1 MDPIKIKFWG
11 VRGSIPTPGP
21 QTLKY
26 GGNTS
31 CVEVNFPN
39 TPRFIIDAGSGI
51 RELGK
56 ELAKT
61 IDPIKAYIFLSHFH
75 WDHIQGLPFFKAA
88 FNPANQFMIF
98 GCDEP
103 GVDLTKIIAM
113 QMNPIYF
120 PVAVA
125 DMNAKIEYCT
135 IKEETRMVEGIHVRT
150 KFLNHPG
157 YTLGFRFTYQGRSI
171 VYMSDNEPFFNS
183 NDSYPDKNGGNTL
196 EDLFEN
202 FVDDNEEQLID
213 FIAGTDV
220 LIHDT
225 QYFPEEYQD
234 RKSWGHSPYTFT
246 VDIAVKGRV
255 KQLVLFHHDPDH
267 DDETV
272 DRMAV
277 LSQNR
282 LLKHNYPIP
291 CRAAREGDII
301 VI

>member
-21 QTLKY
+21 QSLKY

-31 CVEVNFPN
+31 CVEINFPN
-39 TPRFIIDAGSGI
+39 TPRFIVDAGSGI

-56 ELAKT
+56 ELAKAT
-61 IDPIKAYIFLSHFH
+61 DPVKAYVFLSHFH
-75 WDHIQGLPFFKAA
+75 WDHIQGLPFFKSA
-88 FNPANQFMIF
+88 FNPANHFIIF

-125 DMNAKIEYCT
+125 DMNAEIEYRT
-135 IKEETRMVEGIHVRT
+135 IQEETRMVEGIHVRT

-157 YTLGFRFTYQGRSI
+157 YTLGFRFTYRGRSI
-171 VYMSDNEPFFNS
+171 VYMSDNEPYLQS
-183 NDSYPDKNGGNTL
+183 KDSFTDENGGNTL

-202 FVDDNEEQLID
+202 FVDDKEEQLID
-213 FIAGTDV
+213 FIAGADV

-225 QYFPEEYQD
+225 QYFPEEYQN

-255 KQLVLFHHDPDH
+255 KQLILFHHDPDH

-282 LLKHNYPIP
+282 LRKHNYLIP
-291 CRAAREGDII
+291 CKAAQEGDVII
-301 VI
+301 I